1 MGQGKKKCCHN
12 KNPRSFTLPNQTRK
26 VTKNKIVQA
35 ITPGSFEAEAHW
47 YPKALN
53 ATIHPLVSFFL
64 NLSTDRIVSRYC
76 HLNPKTDKA
85 ALVEMLN
92 YECKYFLWSGADLI
106 HATTAE
112 GNRRMVVIENNS
124 CPSGQKSM
132 PLLDDHEEEGGYR
145 RLVERTFLPYV
156 NRKVGGPK
164 VEGHLAV
171 IYDKNPM
178 ETTGY
183 AAIIADVFKEEVLL
197 ITDYNGADFRN
208 LKLENNQL
216 HAKVGESWVPLR
228 AAFRYVTQKPW
239 NRLPMNCRTKILNP
253 IVACLAGGRNKMVA
267 AKAYDFFNGELN
279 GSGLK
284 IHAPETIRDVAKAEI
299 PLWVA
304 RWGGLAVVKI
314 PYSNAGQGVFTIT
327 NEKELEAFMATD
339 IHYDRYIVQSLIGNY
354 QWSSNSSSGRYFH
367 VGTIPN
373 KQGKTHVCDIR
384 LMVSSTKNG
393 IRPLAC
399 YSRRAKKPLADS
411 LTGNDDSWAMLG
423 TNLSEKLGDNQ
434 WSSDVNRLLLMDRRD
449 FNRMGVGLDDLIEAF
464 IQTVLSTIAID
475 KMAKQLYT
483 KKGKF
488 SMRLFKSLNDDAA
501 LINEILP

>member
-1 MGQGKKKCCHN
+1 MNQN
-12 KNPRSFTLPNQTRK
+12 KPIQ
-26 VTKNKIVQA
+26 IVS
-35 ITPGSFEAEAHW
+35 PGSFEAEAHW

-76 HLNPKTDKA
+76 HLNPQTDRRKLA
-85 ALVEMLN
+85 DLLQ
-92 YECKYFLWSGADLI
+92 YQCQHFLWSGADLI

-145 RLVERTFLPYV
+145 RLVERTFLPYLK
-156 NRKVGGPK
+156 RKTGGSKVVGR
-164 VEGHLAV
+164 LAV

-178 ETTGY
+178 ETAGY
-183 AAIIADVFKEEVLL
+183 AAVIANVFQEDVLL
-197 ITDYNGADFRN
+197 ITDYNGAKDRN

-216 HAKVGESWVPLR
+216 HARVDEQWLPLR

-239 NRLPMNCRTKILNP
+239 SRLPINCRTKILNP

-267 AKAYDFFNGELN
+267 AKAYDFFNGELL
-279 GSGLK
+279 GTGLK

-299 PLWVA
+299 PLWVN
-304 RWGGLAVVKI
+304 RWGGQAVVKI
-314 PYSNAGQGVFTIT
+314 PYSNAGQGVYTIT
-327 NEKELEAFMATD
+327 NEQELEAFMTTD
-339 IHYDRYIVQSLIGNY
+339 IYYDRYIVQSLIGNY
-354 QWSSNSSSGRYFH
+354 QWSSNSSNGRYFH

-373 KQGKTHVCDIR
+373 KQGQTHVCDIR
-384 LMVSSTKNG
+384 MMVSSTTAG

-399 YSRRAKKPLADS
+399 YSRRARAPLADRLS
-411 LTGNDDSWAMLG
+411 GTDDSWAMLG

-475 KMAKQLYT
+475 KMAKQLFT

-501 LINEILP
+501 LLDEMLK

>member
-1 MGQGKKKCCHN
+1 MTEN
-12 KNPRSFTLPNQTRK
+12 NLVRAVR
-26 VTKNKIVQA
+26 
-35 ITPGSFEAEAHW
+35 PGSFSAEAHW

-64 NLSTDRIVSRYC
+64 NLSSERIVNRYC
-76 HLNPKTDKA
+76 HLNPQTDKKE
-85 ALVEMLN
+85 LLN
-92 YECKYFLWSGADLI
+92 LLSYECRHFLWSGADLI

-132 PLLDDHEEEGGYR
+132 PLLDDHQEEGGYR
-145 RLVERTFLPYV
+145 RLVEQTFLPFV
-156 NRKVGGPK
+156 KKRSGGIR
-164 VEGHLAV
+164 VDGRLAV

-183 AAIIADVFKEEVLL
+183 AAVIADVFEEEVLL
-197 ITDYNGADFRN
+197 ITDYEDAPERN
-208 LKLENNQL
+208 LKLEGQQL
-216 HAKVGESWVPLR
+216 FAFYEGEWVPLR
-228 AAFRYVTQKPW
+228 AAFRYLTQKPW
-239 NRLPMNCRTKILNP
+239 NRLPLTCKTKILNP

-267 AKAYDFFNGELN
+267 AKAYDFFNGELREA
-279 GSGLK
+279 GLK
-284 IHAPETIRDVAKAEI
+284 IHAPETIRDVSKNEI

-304 RWGGLAVVKI
+304 RWGGQAVIKI

-327 NEKELEAFMATD
+327 NERELNEFMDTD

-354 QWSSNSSSGRYFH
+354 QWSSNSSTGRYFH

-373 KQGKTHVCDIR
+373 KQGETYVCDIR
-384 LMVSSTKNG
+384 MMVSSTPKG

-399 YSRRAKKPLADS
+399 YSRRAAAPLADE
-411 LTGNDDSWAMLG
+411 LTGDDDSWAMLG
-423 TNLSEKLGDNQ
+423 TNLSEKLGSNQ
-434 WSSDVNRLLLMDRRD
+434 WTSDVNRLMLMDRRD
-449 FNRMGVGLDDLIEAF
+449 FNRLGVGLDDLIEAY

-475 KMAKQLYT
+475 KMAQQLFT

-488 SMRLFKSLNDDAA
+488 SKRLFQSLNDDPS
-501 LINEILP
+501 LLEELL

>member
-1 MGQGKKKCCHN
+1 MTDNTPVRTIRPGTF
-12 KNPRSFTLPNQTRK
+12 NP
-26 VTKNKIVQA
+26 
-35 ITPGSFEAEAHW
+35 EAHW

-53 ATIHPLVSFFL
+53 ATIHPLVSFFM
-64 NLSTDRIVSRYC
+64 NLSPERIVSRYC
-76 HLNPKTDKA
+76 HLNPKADRAK
-85 ALVEMLN
+85 LLELLS
-92 YECKYFLWSGADLI
+92 YECRHFLWSGADLI

-132 PLLDDHEEEGGYR
+132 PLLDDHQEEGGYR
-145 RLVERTFLPYV
+145 RLVERTFLPLV
-156 NRKVGGPK
+156 KKKSGG
-164 VEGHLAV
+164 VRIDGRLAV

-183 AAIIADVFKEEVLL
+183 AAVIADVFEEEVLL
-197 ITDYNGADFRN
+197 ITDYEGAPERN
-208 LKLENNQL
+208 V
-216 HAKVGESWVPLR
+216 KVEDDRLFARHEGEWVPLR

-239 NRLPMNCRTKILNP
+239 TRLPLTSKTKILNP

-279 GSGLK
+279 GTGLK
-284 IHAPETIRDVAKAEI
+284 IHAPETIRDVAKNEI
-299 PLWVA
+299 PLWVT
-304 RWGGLAVVKI
+304 RWGGQAVVKI
-314 PYSNAGQGVFTIT
+314 PYSNAGQGVYTIT
-327 NEKELEAFMATD
+327 NEAELDAFMATD

-354 QWSSNSSSGRYFH
+354 QWSSKSSTGRYFH
-367 VGTIPN
+367 VGTIPD
-373 KQGKTHVCDIR
+373 KHGKTHVCDIR
-384 LMVSSTKNG
+384 MMVSSTQKG

-399 YSRRAKKPLADS
+399 YSRRARAPLADT

-434 WSSDVNRLLLMDRRD
+434 WSSDVNRLMLMDRRD
-449 FNRMGVGLDDLIEAF
+449 FNRMGVGLDDLIEAY

-475 KMAKQLYT
+475 KMAKQLFT

-488 SMRLFKSLNDDAA
+488 SLRLFRSLNDDRA
-501 LINEILP
+501 LLEELMK

>member
-1 MGQGKKKCCHN
+1 MTH
-12 KNPRSFTLPNQTRK
+12 NQTVR
-26 VTKNKIVQA
+26 A
-35 ITPGSFEAEAHW
+35 IPPGNFQAEAHW

-53 ATIHPLVSFFL
+53 ATIHPMVSFFM
-64 NLSTDRIVSRYC
+64 NLSPERIVSRYC
-76 HLNPKTDKA
+76 HLNPKTDQAK
-85 ALVEMLN
+85 LLELLS
-92 YECKYFLWSGADLI
+92 YECRHFLWSGADLI

-132 PLLDDHEEEGGYR
+132 PLLDDHQEEGGYR

-156 NRKVGGPK
+156 KKRTGGHR
-164 VEGHLAV
+164 VDGRLAV

-183 AAIIADVFKEEVLL
+183 AAVIADVFDEEVLL
-197 ITDYNGADFRN
+197 ITDYDGAPERN
-208 LKLENNQL
+208 LKLEDDLLYARVND
-216 HAKVGESWVPLR
+216 EWVPLR

-239 NRLPMNCRTKILNP
+239 NRLPLTCRTRILNP

-267 AKAYDFFNGELN
+267 AKAYDFFNGELA
-279 GSGLK
+279 GTGLK
-284 IHAPETIRDVAKAEI
+284 INAPETIRDVAKNEV

-304 RWGGLAVVKI
+304 RWGGQAVVKI

-327 NEKELEAFMATD
+327 NENELEAFMA
-339 IHYDRYIVQSLIGNY
+339 IEGHYDRYIVQSLIGNY
-354 QWSSNSSSGRYFH
+354 AWSSNTSTGRYYH

-373 KQGKTHVCDIR
+373 KHGKTHVCDIR
-384 LMVSSTKNG
+384 MMVSSTQKG

-399 YSRRAKKPLADS
+399 YSRRAREPLADK
-411 LTGNDDSWAMLG
+411 LTGTEDSWAMLG

-434 WSSDVNRLLLMDRRD
+434 WNSDVHRLLLMDRRD
-449 FNRMGVGLDDLIEAF
+449 FNRMGVGLDDLIEAY
-464 IQTVLSTIAID
+464 IQTVLSTVAID
-475 KMAKQLYT
+475 RMAAQLFT

-488 SMRLFKSLNDDAA
+488 STRLFKSLNDDEA
-501 LINEILP
+501 LLAEMM

>member
-1 MGQGKKKCCHN
+1 VIQN
-12 KNPRSFTLPNQTRK
+12 KPVRT
-26 VTKNKIVQA
+26 

-64 NLSTDRIVSRYC
+64 NLSTERIVSRYC
-76 HLNPKTDKA
+76 HLNPMTDREK
-85 ALVEMLN
+85 LLELLK
-92 YECKYFLWSGADLI
+92 YQCQYFLWSGTDLI
-106 HATTAE
+106 HATTE
-112 GNRRMVVIENNS
+112 KGNRKMVVIENNS

-132 PLLDDHEEEGGYR
+132 PLLDDHQEEGGYR
-145 RLVERTFLPYV
+145 RLVERTFVPLV
-156 NRKVGGPK
+156 KRKTGGPK
-164 VEGHLAV
+164 VEGKLAV
-171 IYDKNPM
+171 LYDKNPM

-183 AAIIADVFKEEVLL
+183 AAVIADVFNEEVLL
-197 ITDYNGADFRN
+197 ITDYEGAETRN
-208 LKLENNQL
+208 LKLEGNQL
-216 HAKVGESWVPLR
+216 HARIGEQWVPIR

-239 NRLPMNCRTKILNP
+239 TRLPLNCRTKILNP

-284 IHAPETIRDVAKAEI
+284 INAPETIRDVAKNEI
-299 PLWVA
+299 PLWIA
-304 RWGGLAVVKI
+304 RWGGQAVVKI
-314 PYSNAGQGVFTIT
+314 PYSNAGQGVYTIT
-327 NEKELEAFMATD
+327 NARELEAFMATD

-354 QWSSNSSSGRYFH
+354 QWSSNSSTGRYFH

-384 LMVSSTKNG
+384 MMVSSTTDG

-399 YSRRAKKPLADS
+399 YCRRARAPLANE

-434 WSSDVNRLLLMDRRD
+434 WSSDVNRLMLMDRRD
-449 FNRMGVGLDDLIEAF
+449 FNRMGVGLDDLIEAY

-501 LINEILP
+501 LIDEILS

>member
-1 MGQGKKKCCHN
+1 MTELN
-12 KNPRSFTLPNQTRK
+12 TVR
-26 VTKNKIVQA
+26 A
-35 ITPGSFEAEAHW
+35 IRPGSFSAEAHW

-64 NLSTDRIVSRYC
+64 NLSTERIVTRYC
-76 HLNPKTDKA
+76 HLNPKANEVK
-85 ALVEMLN
+85 LRELLE
-92 YECKYFLWSGADLI
+92 YECRHFLWSGADLI

-156 NRKVGGPK
+156 KKRIGG
-164 VEGHLAV
+164 VRIDGRLAV

-183 AAIIADVFKEEVLL
+183 AAVIADVFDEEVLL
-197 ITDYNGADFRN
+197 ITDYDGVAGRC
-208 LKLENNQL
+208 LKVEDHQL
-216 HAKVGESWVPLR
+216 YARHEGEWVPLR

-239 NRLPMNCRTKILNP
+239 NRLPMSSKTKILNP
-253 IVACLAGGRNKMVA
+253 IVACLAGGRNKMMA
-267 AKAYDFFNGELN
+267 AKAYDFFNGELS
-279 GSGLK
+279 GTGLK
-284 IHAPETIRDVAKAEI
+284 IHAPETIRDVSREEI

-304 RWGGLAVVKI
+304 RWGGQAVIKI

-327 NEKELEAFMATD
+327 NERELEAFMATD

-354 QWSSNSSSGRYFH
+354 HWSSTGSSGRYYH

-373 KQGKTHVCDIR
+373 KKGQTHVCDIR
-384 LMVSSTKNG
+384 LMVSSTQKG

-399 YSRRAKKPLADS
+399 YSRRAAAPLADT
-411 LTGNDDSWAMLG
+411 LEGNTDSWAMLG

-434 WSSDVNRLLLMDRRD
+434 WTSDVNRLLLMDRRD
-449 FNRMGVGLDDLIEAF
+449 FNRMGVGLDDLIEAY

-475 KMAKQLYT
+475 KMAVQLFT

-488 SMRLFKSLNDDAA
+488 SKRLFQSLNDDAT
-501 LINEILP
+501 LLGELYE

>member
-1 MGQGKKKCCHN
+1 LPEQ
-12 KNPRSFTLPNQTRK
+12 PPTLTDNLPVRA
-26 VTKNKIVQA
+26 VR
-35 ITPGSFEAEAHW
+35 PGTFSAEAHW

-64 NLSTDRIVSRYC
+64 NLSPERIVSRYC
-76 HLNPKTDKA
+76 HLNPQTKEDK
-85 ALVEMLN
+85 LLELLR
-92 YECKYFLWSGADLI
+92 YECRHFLWSGADLI

-156 NRKVGGPK
+156 KKKTGG
-164 VEGHLAV
+164 VRIDGLLAV

-183 AAIIADVFKEEVLL
+183 AAVIADVFEEEVLL
-197 ITDYNGADFRN
+197 ITDYDEAPERN
-208 LKLENNQL
+208 IKTENDQL
-216 HAKVGESWVPLR
+216 YARHEGEWVPLR

-239 NRLPMNCRTKILNP
+239 NRFPLTSKTKILNP

-267 AKAYDFFNGELN
+267 AKAYDFFNGELE
-279 GSGLK
+279 GTGLK

-299 PLWVA
+299 PLWVN
-304 RWGGLAVVKI
+304 RWGGQAVVKI

-327 NEKELEAFMATD
+327 NEAELDAFMATD
-339 IHYDRYIVQSLIGNY
+339 GHYDRYIVQSLIGNY
-354 QWSSNSSSGRYFH
+354 QWSSNTGAGRYFH

-373 KQGKTHVCDIR
+373 KKGQTHVCDIR
-384 LMVSSTKNG
+384 LMVSSTQKG

-399 YSRRAKKPLADS
+399 YSRRARDPLADR
-411 LTGNDDSWAMLG
+411 LTGTEDSWAMLG
-423 TNLSEKLGDNQ
+423 TNLSEKLGENK
-434 WSSDVNRLLLMDRRD
+434 WNSDVNRLLLMDRRD
-449 FNRMGVGLDDLIEAF
+449 FNRLGVGLDDLIEAY

-475 KMAKQLYT
+475 RMAAQLFT

-488 SMRLFKSLNDDAA
+488 SMRLFKSLNDDPA
-501 LINEILP
+501 LLAEMMTV